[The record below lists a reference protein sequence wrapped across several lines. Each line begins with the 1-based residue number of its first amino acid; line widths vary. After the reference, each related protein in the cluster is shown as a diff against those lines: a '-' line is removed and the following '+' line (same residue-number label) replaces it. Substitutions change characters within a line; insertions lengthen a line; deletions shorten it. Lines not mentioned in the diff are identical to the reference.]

1 MKNKK
6 ILLDIIVDG
15 RFYCQLTYQGLPV
28 GMTEDGV
35 WVYDSR
41 DINKF
46 CQQQL
51 PSLARKKYRIEFSNQ
66 RV

>member
-1 MKNKK
+1 MTNNK
-6 ILLDIIVDG
+6 ILLDIIVDE
-15 RFYCQLTYQGLPV
+15 RFYRQLTYQGLPV

-46 CQQQL
+46 VKRTL
-51 PSLARKKYRIEFSNQ
+51 PSITKRKYRIEFSSQ